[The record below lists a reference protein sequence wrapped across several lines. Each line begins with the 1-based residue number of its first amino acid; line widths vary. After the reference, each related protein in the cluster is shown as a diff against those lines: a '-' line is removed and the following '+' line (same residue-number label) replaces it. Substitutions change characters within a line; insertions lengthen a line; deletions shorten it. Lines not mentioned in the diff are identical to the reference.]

1 MLTEDGRDF
10 ELRIRMKR
18 NVSELVGEYAML
30 KGEVRKLLR
39 VEKIDFGQGEYTML
53 KREMN
58 LIRQSTPFIDTF
70 QASLYFNAQL
80 SINYAHPSLALLVK
94 ARSV

>member
-1 MLTEDGRDF
+1 MLNEDGRDS

-30 KGEVRKLLR
+30 KGEARKLLR
-39 VEKIDFGQGEYTML
+39 VEKIDFGQGEYAML
-53 KREMN
+53 NGEMN
-58 LIRQSTPFIDTF
+58 LIRQSAPFIDTF
-70 QASLYFNAQL
+70 QASFYFNVKL
-80 SINYAHPSLALLVK
+80 SINYAHPLLALLVN